1 MVAVAA
7 AVTMVAPVLPE
18 GDLACAS
25 GMEVEKGV
33 RRRTAPRVQKVILA
47 SASLMEV
54 GGVAS
59 FRNVLRVHR
68 EAQSSA
74 RRTVEESAAHSLAV
88 PKELK
93 VALHIARD
101 TGEASAAYLKVVAC
115 VQRAC
120 MVGLSIV
127 LRMVVGRGVPFLI
140 APKVLGGGQ
149 STAYAMEVA
158 RDVCLRAV

>member
-7 AVTMVAPVLPE
+7 VVTMVAPVLPE

-120 MVGLSIV
+120 MVGLNIV

>member
-25 GMEVEKGV
+25 GMEVGKGA

-47 SASLMEV
+47 SVSLMEA

-59 FRNVLRVHR
+59 FLNVLRVHR

-74 RRTVEESAAHSLAV
+74 RRTVEESAAHSWAV

-93 VALHIARD
+93 AALHIVRD
-101 TGEASAAYLKVVAC
+101 TGEASAAYLRVVVCA
-115 VQRAC
+115 QRAC

-127 LRMVVGRGVPFLI
+127 LRTVVGRGVPFLI
-140 APKVLGGGQ
+140 APRVLGGGQ
-149 STAYAMEVA
+149 SIVYVMEVA
-158 RDVCLRAV
+158 RDACLRAV